1 MALDGGGG
9 GGGPVGVSNSFT
21 GTAEAIEIIGDHCFG
36 YSGTFPASTTAASMF
51 NFTTGN
57 YYAVIQLQCNGY
69 INLAAI
75 GGGALGAWEVKLN
88 ENTVAFLKV
97 TGSDETSP
105 YITTQDMI
113 IPPYTKVEVEC
124 TSTANDSSF
133 LTTATISGRIY
144 R

>member
-1 MALDGGGG
+1 MALDGG

-21 GTAEAIEIIGDHCFG
+21 GAAEALEIVGDHCFG
-36 YSGTFPASTTAASMF
+36 FSGTFEASTTAADMF
-51 NFTTGN
+51 SFTSGN

-88 ENTVAFLKV
+88 DSTVSLLKV

-105 YITTQDMI
+105 YTTTQDMI
-113 IPPYTKVEVEC
+113 IPPYTQMTVSC

-133 LTTATISGRIY
+133 LTTATITGRIY

>member
-1 MALDGGGG
+1 MAIIGGAGN
-9 GGGPVGVSNSFT
+9 PVGGSFT
-21 GTAEAIEIIGDHCFG
+21 GPAEALEIIGDHCFA
-36 YSGTFPASTTAASMF
+36 YSGTFPASTTAADMF

-88 ENTVAFLKV
+88 ESTVAFLKV

-105 YITTQDMI
+105 YVTTQDMI
-113 IPPYTKVEVEC
+113 LPPYTKMELEC

-133 LTTATISGRIY
+133 LTTATIFGRIY
-144 R
+144 RTKD

>member
-1 MALDGGGG
+1 MPEGVGY
-9 GGGPVGVSNSFT
+9 GPQN
-21 GTAEAIEIIGDHCFG
+21 TASIGLNLNVIGNHCYGF
-36 YSGTFPASTTAASMF
+36 SGEFPASTAAADMF

-69 INLAAI
+69 INLASI

-88 ENTVAFLKV
+88 NNTIALLKV

-105 YITTQDMI
+105 YTTTQDMI

-124 TSTANDSSF
+124 KSTANDSSF
-133 LTTATISGRIY
+133 LTTATITGRIY
-144 R
+144 K